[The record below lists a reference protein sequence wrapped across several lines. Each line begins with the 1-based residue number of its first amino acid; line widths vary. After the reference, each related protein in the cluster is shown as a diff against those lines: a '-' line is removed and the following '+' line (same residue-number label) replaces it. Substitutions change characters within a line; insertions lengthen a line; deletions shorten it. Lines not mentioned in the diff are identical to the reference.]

1 MELGSS
7 LRNKPMIR
15 ESRAL
20 AAFLA
25 FLDGGDVKS
34 GYRARGREGLKME
47 QANMSSYE
55 KEFHYRLTGVDVDHL
70 TNVYHLTNVFDTRLG
85 DLLKSGDCWPSI
97 CAVPSSV
104 PSLPPSGDCAL

>member
-25 FLDGGDVKS
+25 FVDGGDVKS

-47 QANMSSYE
+47 RANMGCYG
-55 KEFHYRLTGVDVDHL
+55 KEFRYRLTGVDVDPL
-70 TNVYHLTNVFDTRLG
+70 NNVFDTRLG
-85 DLLKSGDCWPSI
+85 DLLKRGDCWPSV

-104 PSLPPSGDCAL
+104 PFLPPSGDRAL